1 MAGPIILANVSV
13 PLLGAVDTAV
23 VGHLPEPYYI
33 GAVAI
38 GIGGVIDPAQVA
50 LALAPNVARR
60 HAQRVASQRADQQ
73 SAFEDDEPLA
83 TTESFL
89 QGSVLRVWFPAAI
102 RKRMPTALSYRRP
115 FDRNITVKFTMV
127 NGLK

>member
-1 MAGPIILANVSV
+1 VFVPI
-13 PLLGAVDTAV
+13 
-23 VGHLPEPYYI
+23 
-33 GAVAI
+33 
-38 GIGGVIDPAQVA
+38 IGGVIDPAQVA